1 MPEELSDE
9 QLEQVADALAN
20 GNKIQSIKLYRAFT
34 GKGLK
39 EAKEF
44 IDELIP
50 KLKEHDPE
58 KYARNLD
65 KPAGCGT
72 MVLLFFASILT
83 WYCVSAI
90 L

>member
-1 MPEELSDE
+1 MAEQLSDE

-34 GKGLK
+34 GKGLA

-50 KLKEHDPE
+50 RLKEQDPD
-58 KYARNLD
+58 KYVGNLD

-72 MVLLFFASILT
+72 TVLLFFALVLT
-83 WYCVSAI
+83 WYCVSVI
-90 L
+90 R